1 MKKIKEN
8 YAIILIG
15 LISIILNLVLH
26 DLGIFSLIETKLY
39 DARFKL
45 RGPLLNFDSD
55 VVLVEIDDE
64 SFRLIPEPYPYP
76 RGSIWS
82 RVVKNLTNAGAKV
95 IAFDIQFD
103 AEDRTLK
110 AIENSQS
117 SGCENCSYIDQD
129 QNFQNAIKYALDKGT
144 KIILAS
150 KIGFEPT
157 RIPHDYLVLPTTKIM
172 KANPQ
177 VGLVDH
183 EVDIVDNVSRRY
195 SIFSMISDQPSEKY
209 LSLGVQAVLS
219 FLDFDQGLLIDQ
231 NVTNNYIKINGLHI
245 NAFRKEASF
254 LMNFYGPAS
263 STYNTFPRY
272 SLSQVIDNFDY
283 QLISDQEDSDWMDMY
298 VDHNHPLY
306 NIFGEENSPFK
317 NKIVMIGS
325 SLKEDHDFHE
335 TPFFSYEN
343 NENLLPGLEFHANAI
358 QQLIHNNFIVVP
370 THTLSLTLESF
381 IYHFLIISLFV
392 IIILFISQR
401 LSILYSIFFTS
412 LSLVLWFSFSMGAFI
427 NDPLWLLKLFIN
439 SITGSTYSIATSEI
453 SDTMYLLPVCF
464 PLATIMITFGLNL
477 SYNLFNEQ
485 KNKNFLKDTF
495 GRYISPELIENMYRN
510 KKMPELGGES
520 NIGTAFFLD
529 IESFSVI
536 AEKLTPSELVEFLN
550 DFLSEQT
557 EILINNHGTLD
568 KYEGDAILGFFGA
581 PVQNDDHA
589 QYALDTGVEMNKSLK
604 KLKENWKNEKRYMLD
619 QILHMKI
626 RIGINTGEMVTGNMG
641 SKLHMNYTMIGEEVN
656 LASRLESGS
665 KLYGIY
671 FHTTYK
677 TLEYAGLD
685 RYEWRYIDK
694 VIFKGFT
701 EWKQT
706 VEIFG
711 YKEKTNENTTKLI
724 ELFHKGL
731 DYYYNREWDM
741 AIQTFKN
748 SLKYETFNHSINL
761 NPSTIFLSRSEKYKE
776 NKPSKNWKGIYK
788 LSEK

>member
-1 MKKIKEN
+1 
-8 YAIILIG
+8 
-15 LISIILNLVLH
+15 
-26 DLGIFSLIETKLY
+26 
-39 DARFKL
+39 
-45 RGPLLNFDSD
+45 
-55 VVLVEIDDE
+55 
-64 SFRLIPEPYPYP
+64 
-76 RGSIWS
+76 
-82 RVVKNLTNAGAKV
+82 
-95 IAFDIQFD
+95 
-103 AEDRTLK
+103 
-110 AIENSQS
+110 
-117 SGCENCSYIDQD
+117 
-129 QNFQNAIKYALDKGT
+129 
-144 KIILAS
+144 
-150 KIGFEPT
+150 
-157 RIPHDYLVLPTTKIM
+157 
-172 KANPQ
+172 
-177 VGLVDH
+177 
-183 EVDIVDNVSRRY
+183 
-195 SIFSMISDQPSEKY
+195 MISDQPSKKY
-209 LSLGVQAVLS
+209 LSLGVQAALS

-231 NVTNNYIKINGLHI
+231 NVTKNYIKINGLQI
-245 NAFRKEASF
+245 SAFRKEASF

-263 STYNTFPRY
+263 NVYNTFPRY

-298 VDHNHPLY
+298 VNHNHPLY

-317 NKIVMIGS
+317 NKIVVIGS

-335 TPFFSYEN
+335 TPFFSYGN

-381 IYHFLIISLFV
+381 IYHFLLISLFV
-392 IIILFISQR
+392 IVILFISQR
-401 LSILYSIFFTS
+401 LSILYSIFFTA
-412 LSLVLWFSFSMGAFI
+412 LSLVLWFSFSMGTFI
-427 NDPLWLLKLFIN
+427 NDQSWLLKLFIN

-510 KKMPELGGES
+510 KKIPELGGES

-529 IESFSVI
+529 VESFSVI

-550 DFLSEQT
+550 EFLSEQT
-557 EILINNHGTLD
+557 EILIKNHGTLD

-581 PVQNDDHA
+581 PVHYDDHA
-589 QYALDTGVEMNKSLK
+589 QYALDAGVEMNKSLK
-604 KLKENWKNEKRYMLD
+604 KLKENWKKEKRYILD
-619 QILHMKI
+619 QIIHMKI

-711 YKEKTNENTTKLI
+711 YKEKSNENTTKLI

-748 SLKYETFNHSINL
+748 SLKYETFNHSNNL
-761 NPSTIFLSRSEKYKE
+761 NPSNIFLNRSEKYKK